1 MRTFLPHDRQADTL
15 PTSFGLAD
23 AGKVFPGCVAGC
35 VQVGVNLTSARS
47 APKQGLRRTVAPMP
61 VTTLAAILA
70 GAPGIDGDHNGARRL
85 SLVGERAAKPG
96 IAPSVLPTT
105 LAWLLGAG
113 ADLGQVLEPRSRWAA
128 PRCRQFAWRERGRNP
143 RQPSPTTMQL
153 FQMPLSRVRVLGSQF
168 ASELEIPLFN
178 LLPFSPPKKSG
189 SRCRRR
195 LNRDQSRQRDH
206 TERIQGA

>member
-23 AGKVFPGCVAGC
+23 AGKVFPGC

-143 RQPSPTTMQL
+143 RRRPCS
-153 FQMPLSRVRVLGSQF
+153 FF
-168 ASELEIPLFN
+168 
-178 LLPFSPPKKSG
+178 
-189 SRCRRR
+189 RCRSAEFVFLDRSSR
-195 LNRDQSRQRDH
+195 PSRKHRCSISFHFRCPRNRAVDVAA
-206 TERIQGA
+206 G